1 MAHANSSSSFHVI
14 DRRCITIN
22 FFSNVYK
29 LHLDAPLS
37 FLGNLPIHTCRTGV
51 GSTGRSLYESYL
63 AERKSDFSRPW
74 VTRRGSNRLLFQSR
88 KCCTPLPCLPL
99 PAPLC
104 QYSSRS
110 SSVLNSLPLRSRSS
124 SHPIL
129 LVRQQLSD
137 LGNRAAENNCRDP
150 DDGARDW
157 SIRWLSP
164 LLFV

>member
-63 AERKSDFSRPW
+63 AERKSDFSRPR

-88 KCCTPLPCLPL
+88 KCCTPLPCFAPYPL
-99 PAPLC
+99 SLC

-110 SSVLNSLPLRSRSS
+110 SSVLNSLPPPSAAAPPPTRSF
-124 SHPIL
+124 
-129 LVRQQLSD
+129 
-137 LGNRAAENNCRDP
+137 
-150 DDGARDW
+150 W
-157 SIRWLSP
+157 SASN
-164 LLFV
+164 